1 MQGWDDEIDDGIR
14 GDAIDDASGWDRWRD
29 AGGWDR
35 WRDEMWC
42 DRRRDA
48 RWWDRCS
55 TGPRMMALEQL
66 MGPHLSGE
74 ISSSGTSSVD
84 VMRWCEM
91 MWLWQSPTTFFI
103 GLIKLTYVPF
113 CLFDNV
119 RKLVKLLTIIGA
131 HITSI
136 ATTTTNSKRSWISK
150 IQKNNCWKNDQ
161 LYKWVKHWC
170 FEKYTY
176 FSPK

>member
-1 MQGWDDEIDDGIR
+1 MMRGDEIYEGMRVDEIDE
-14 GDAIDDASGWDRWRD
+14 
-29 AGGWDR
+29 
-35 WRDEMWC
+35 EMRC

-66 MGPHLSGE
+66 MGPHLGGE
-74 ISSSGTSSVD
+74 ISSSGTTSVD

-91 MWLWQSPTTFFI
+91 MWLWQSPTAFFI

-131 HITSI
+131 LHHIDSDYNDKFK
-136 ATTTTNSKRSWISK
+136 AFLDFKNSKK
-150 IQKNNCWKNDQ
+150 
-161 LYKWVKHWC
+161 
-170 FEKYTY
+170 
-176 FSPK
+176 